1 MNSNS
6 AAAPADGDEESRF
19 RITSQAEILS
29 ELRDALAQHALLTVC
44 YGNDREHA
52 LSTLLE
58 VDAAEKTLTLD
69 ACQNAVGRKKML
81 AAHTLTLET
90 EVRRIRIRF
99 DSGRA
104 TAATHDGQ
112 HAIKIALPTVMLRI
126 QRREAYRIETPLTE
140 VVNCRFP
147 LPTPEHR
154 EVMLRVADL
163 SVKGM
168 GLIADS
174 RLRSAEQGSII
185 NECRIDLPDTGV
197 VHCDAQIVRVY
208 ETLRSGKQRFWIG
221 CQFVRLPGTAG
232 TLLQRYILE
241 LERARMARA
250 RGIKL

>member
-1 MNSNS
+1 MNSVS
-6 AAAPADGDEESRF
+6 AAEPANRDEESRF

-44 YGNDREHA
+44 YGNDRECA
-52 LSTLLE
+52 LSMLLE
-58 VDAAEKTLTLD
+58 VDADGKTLTLD
-69 ACQNAVGRKKML
+69 ACQNPIEREKML
-81 AAHTLTLET
+81 AAQTLTLET

-99 DSGRA
+99 DSGCA

-112 HAIKIALPTVMLRI
+112 HAIRIALPTVMLRI
-126 QRREAYRIETPLTE
+126 QRREAYRIETPVTE
-140 VVNCRFP
+140 MVNCRFAH
-147 LPTPEHR
+147 PTLEHR

-163 SVKGM
+163 SVNGM
-168 GLIADS
+168 GIIADS
-174 RLRSAEQGSII
+174 GLWPAEQGSVI

-197 VHCDAQIVRVY
+197 LNCDAQIVRVY
-208 ETLRSGKQRFWIG
+208 EILLSGKQRIWIG

-232 TLLQRYILE
+232 SLLQRYILE